1 MSNARYGEDVI
12 QAGDGERIRPRIAG
26 LLETA
31 LYVEDMARSVAFFRD
46 VLGLSA
52 MIESERLTAFDAGHG
67 GVLLVFARGQSRE
80 DVTAPGG
87 TIPGHDGSGPLHMA
101 FAIGADMY
109 EPWRAH
115 LTEHDIAITHEVTWP
130 AGGRSL
136 YFNDPDGHVLE
147 LATPGLWKN
156 DAQRPIEG

>member
-52 MIESERLTAFDAGHG
+52 MIESERLTA
-67 GVLLVFARGQSRE
+67 L
-80 DVTAPGG
+80 
-87 TIPGHDGSGPLHMA
+87 
-101 FAIGADMY
+101 
-109 EPWRAH
+109 
-115 LTEHDIAITHEVTWP
+115 
-130 AGGRSL
+130 SL
-136 YFNDPDGHVLE
+136 IH
-147 LATPGLWKN
+147 
-156 DAQRPIEG
+156 I